1 MVSLQIPYPPS
12 VARET
17 PPPGRKFIGQLADGE
32 TIEEIYL
39 LADKQLRANRN
50 AALYLLVE
58 LRDKSGAISARMWNA
73 TEEGAAHFNAGD
85 YVRVKGKVQLYQ
97 GALQMI
103 VTHIQ
108 TVSVDGLDVNDF
120 QKQSVRDLGQLTTR
134 LRQILL
140 GMDDP
145 HLRALMECF
154 LADEPLMQA
163 FTASPAGTKAHH
175 AYRGGLLEHVVNMLE
190 VADRIAELYPS
201 IDKSTLLSGIFL
213 HDIGKTR
220 ELGTENSFVYT
231 DEGQLLGHLI
241 IAVEM
246 LTEKISAAEKQ
257 TGTTFPQETALRLKH
272 MIVSHHG
279 SYEFGSPKLPMT
291 PEAVALHHLDNLDAK
306 VHEFSRDIA
315 DDPNPTSNWTP
326 FNARLDRKL
335 FKGARRPS

>member
-1 MVSLQIPYPPS
+1 LVSLQIPNPYSTTENAPPS
-12 VARET
+12 
-17 PPPGRKFIGQLADGE
+17 GRRFISQLADGE
-32 TIEEIYL
+32 TIEEVYL
-39 LADKQLRANRN
+39 LGDKQLRANRN

-73 TEEGAAHFNAGD
+73 TEEGVARFNPGD

-108 TVSVDGLDVNDF
+108 SVPAEGLDLNDF
-120 QKQSVRDLGQLTTR
+120 QKQSVLDLGQLTTR

-145 HLRALMECF
+145 HLRALMESF
-154 LADEPLMQA
+154 LADEPLVQA
-163 FTASPAGTKAHH
+163 VATSPAGTKAHH

-201 IDKSTLLSGIFL
+201 IDKSILLAGIFL

-246 LTEKISAAEKQ
+246 LIEKIAATEQ
-257 TGTTFPQETALRLKH
+257 RTGQTFPVETALRLKH

-291 PEAVALHHLDNLDAK
+291 PEAIALHHLDNLDAK

-335 FKGARRPS
+335 FKGSRRLS